1 MQERLDV
8 LLNVSFQAG
17 RDRLVLVMLEKG
29 RTQEL
34 ASLFTRQMAETLTSA
49 RHNLGDAPG
58 TVDAMEARF
67 PWSAA
72 LLPNAANAFRT
83 SGEYLDRT
91 GGYPEAVADAKWL
104 VAASSPPGDK

>member
-1 MQERLDV
+1 
-8 LLNVSFQAG
+8 
-17 RDRLVLVMLEKG
+17 VLVMLDKG

-34 ASLFTRQMAETLTSA
+34 TSLFTRQMAETLTSA

-67 PWSAA
+67 PCASVV
-72 LLPNAANAFRT
+72 LPNVANAFRT
-83 SGEYLDRT
+83 SGEYLERK

-104 VAASSPPGDK
+104 VAASSRPGDK